1 MSQVCY
7 LALPRIPVLTDCVP
21 SLRPVQAQ
29 QAAADRADDA
39 GGGAGE
45 RPGPGCPVFTQD
57 SPGILKFPFSACTIS
72 NYSLV
77 LKLFA
82 ATGGEFEQLG
92 TFGDMAK

>member
-45 RPGPGCPVFTQD
+45 GPGPGCPVLTQD